1 MFSRFQ
7 IMLLELARKIWR
19 IVPYRVRLLLIRAT
33 QDKFT
38 VSVVA
43 LIINSEKKALV
54 LDHYIRPG
62 SSWGLPGGF
71 IEPFEEPSEAIR
83 REIREET
90 GIELGDVELIEV
102 RTVRRHIEILFLA
115 HSDGEA
121 KIGSLEIRDLGWF
134 SAEEL
139 PAEMNER
146 QKDLVREMVRE
157 MTR

>member
-1 MFSRFQ
+1 
-7 IMLLELARKIWR
+7 MLLELARKIWR
-19 IVPYRVRLLLIRAT
+19 FIPYKMRLLLIRVT

-43 LIINSEKKALV
+43 LIINSEKKALI

-71 IEPFEEPSEAIR
+71 IEPAEEPSEAIR

-90 GIELGDVELIEV
+90 GIELGEVELMEV

-115 HSDGEA
+115 RSDGEA
-121 KIGSLEIRDLGWF
+121 RIGSREIRDLGWF
-134 SAEEL
+134 SADDL
-139 PAEMNER
+139 PGGMNER
-146 QKDLVREMVRE
+146 QKDLVRK